1 MGHRHFTRLGLL
13 LDRFGVTGKELANY
27 LHVDYTLVSK
37 WRSKSRSF
45 SPRSSHL
52 KTIVDFFVTLDSSA
66 HYSLLNE
73 ILSESYSDVKFD
85 SVDTITVYLKKWLL
99 GDVPYQK
106 NADLPANLINNI
118 NADDKG
124 HFFIFKGNAGRRE
137 AIMKLLEVALLAP
150 EKHELM
156 LFSQENSSW
165 FYENGQFLQIWREK
179 NLEYL
184 HKGGTIR
191 IVHTVDRLYRAIAS
205 SLLRWLPLHMT
216 GNTITYYYPQFID
229 TPIKITLYIVKDLLI
244 NCSFTSEGL
253 TKNCYTYISFN
264 QTAIQEAQFAAE
276 TIFANSRRL
285 FEKYLPHQSA
295 SLRALVA
302 KAAQTEENNYYIGLP
317 PFLSLSSPELIYRI
331 LAENNCDKETIRTIL
346 DFQAVLQKQ
355 LAGNSLIN
363 HYRWC
368 IDFCR
373 LEQILA
379 SDEAIGLCELSI
391 LTGNRIKASRP
402 VFYQCIQE
410 LVTKLDQMP
419 HVELALID
427 GPFFPGLEGID
438 LWIKENTIILPGTVS
453 AEGQTSIA
461 LATQE
466 LTVVN
471 SYFYSFEQVWNQ
483 ISKIKCER
491 KWIEQR
497 LRHLI
502 FKTAD

>member
-1 MGHRHFTRLGLL
+1 MGRHFTRLGRL
-13 LDRFGVTGKELANY
+13 LDRFGVTGKELANS

-52 KTIVDFFVTLDSSA
+52 QTIVDFFVTLDSNGQ
-66 HYSLLNE
+66 YSTLKE
-73 ILSESYSDVKFD
+73 ILSEYYPDVKFD
-85 SVDTITVYLKKWLL
+85 SVDTITVILKKWLL
-99 GDVPYQK
+99 GDAPYQK
-106 NADLPANLINNI
+106 NADLPVDLIDNV

-124 HFFIFKGNAGRRE
+124 HFFIFKGHAGRRE

-156 LFSQENSSW
+156 LFSQENSDW
-165 FYENGQFLQIWREK
+165 FYENEQFLQIWREK

-184 HKGGTIR
+184 NKGGTIR

-205 SLLRWLPLHMT
+205 SLIRWLPLHMT

-229 TPIKITLYIVKDLLI
+229 TPIKITLYIVKDLLL

-253 TKNCYTYISFN
+253 TRNCYTYISFN
-264 QTAIQEAQFAAE
+264 QTAIREAQFAAE
-276 TIFANSRRL
+276 TIFANSCRL
-285 FEKYLPHQSA
+285 FEKYLPHQA
-295 SLRALVA
+295 DSLRALAA
-302 KAAQTEENNYYIGLP
+302 KAVQTDENSYIIGLP
-317 PFLSLSSPELIYRI
+317 PFLSLSSPELICRI
-331 LAENNCDKETIRTIL
+331 LAENNCDDATIRTLL

-355 LAGNSLIN
+355 LAGNSPIR

-368 IDFCR
+368 IDFYR

-379 SDEAIGLCELSI
+379 SDEEIGLCELSI
-391 LTGNRIKASRP
+391 LTGNRIQASRP

-410 LVTKLDQMP
+410 LLIKLDQIP
-419 HVELALID
+419 HIELALTD

-438 LWIKENTIILPGTVS
+438 LWIKENTITLPSMMS
-453 AEGQTSIA
+453 AGGRTPIA

-471 SYFYSFEQVWNQ
+471 SYFYSIDQAWSQ
-483 ISKIKCER
+483 IPKIKRER
-491 KWIEQR
+491 EWIGQR
-497 LRHLI
+497 LRHLVS
-502 FKTAD
+502 KTTD